1 MARRFDAFVLFAEMR
16 TGSNY
21 LEDSLNAFPDN
32 DCLGE
37 VYNQTFLGHHNTF
50 EMHGFD
56 MDRRE

>member
-1 MARRFDAFVLFAEMR
+1 MDRKFDAFVIFAEMR

-21 LEDSLNAFPDN
+21 LEATLNDLPDL

-37 VYNQTFLGHHNTF
+37 VYNPTFIAHHNTF
-50 EMHGFD
+50 EMHGID